1 MTASIRHLGD
11 LCLVYSASPTEVG
24 QSQIIKNQDKIN
36 TAYNSMKARLVH
48 FMELT
53 KKEKEYEDAVN
64 EVQLAENEVKD
75 ALEKSN
81 ALLAKTRLPPATPR
95 VASLGTKPKRTKESK
110 ETKESKGAV
119 SKSAKKKGC
128 LLYTSPSPRDRQKS
142 RMPSSA

>member
-1 MTASIRHLGD
+1 MPRLELNEGEHEQDFERRVRRSASGHKANLTASIRHLGD

-36 TAYNSMKARLVH
+36 TAYNSMKARLIH

-53 KKEKEYEDAVN
+53 KKEKEYDDARN

-81 ALLAKTRLPPATPR
+81 ALLAKTRF
-95 VASLGTKPKRTKESK
+95 
-110 ETKESKGAV
+110 
-119 SKSAKKKGC
+119 C

>member
-1 MTASIRHLGD
+1 
-11 LCLVYSASPTEVG
+11 
-24 QSQIIKNQDKIN
+24 
-36 TAYNSMKARLVH
+36 MKARLIH

-53 KKEKEYEDAVN
+53 KKEKEYEDARN

-95 VASLGTKPKRTKESK
+95 VASLGTKPKRTKE
-110 ETKESKGAV
+110 TKESKGAV
-119 SKSAKKKGC
+119 SKSVKKKGEIPLKKKERNC
-128 LLYTSPSPRDRQKS
+128 LLYTSPSPRDRTRS